1 VQAALTGH
9 LVFSTLH
16 TNDAPSAI
24 TRLLEL
30 GVPSYLIN
38 ATLLGV
44 LAQRLVRTLCPH
56 CKEPDPTAARQT
68 LAEVIKPWQLNG
80 SYKPFKAVGCVECR
94 MTGFMGRMG
103 LYELLVVTEA
113 FKNLISQ
120 TPDSD
125 ALKRQ
130 AIADGMRP
138 LRLAGSLH
146 VAEGLTV
153 LDEVLSSTPTL
164 K

>member
-1 VQAALTGH
+1 
-9 LVFSTLH
+9 
-16 TNDAPSAI
+16 
-24 TRLLEL
+24 
-30 GVPSYLIN
+30 
-38 ATLLGV
+38 
-44 LAQRLVRTLCPH
+44 
-56 CKEPDPTAARQT
+56 
-68 LAEVIKPWQLNG
+68 VIKPWQLNG